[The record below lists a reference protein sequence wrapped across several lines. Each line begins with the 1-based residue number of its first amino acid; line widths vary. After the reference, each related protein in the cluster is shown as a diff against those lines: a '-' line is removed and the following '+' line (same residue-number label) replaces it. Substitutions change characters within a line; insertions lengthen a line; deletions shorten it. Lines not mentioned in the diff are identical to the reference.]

1 MGYAEVI
8 FVLIILLAGLW
19 VTLMVRRDFLDREM
33 QDREQQR
40 RLEEEQRRRIALS
53 RSYRS
58 APRR

>member
-1 MGYAEVI
+1 MGFAEVF
-8 FVLIILLAGLW
+8 FVLIMLLVGLW
-19 VTLMVRRDFLDREM
+19 LTIVVRRDFLDREW

-58 APRR
+58 TPRR